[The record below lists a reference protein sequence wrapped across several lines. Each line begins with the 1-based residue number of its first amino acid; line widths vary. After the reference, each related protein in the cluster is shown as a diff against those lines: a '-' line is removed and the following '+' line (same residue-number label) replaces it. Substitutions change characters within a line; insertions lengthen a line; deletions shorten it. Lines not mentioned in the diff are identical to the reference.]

1 MIKIEYFEKEKKLLI
16 YNEEKI
22 HENLTT
28 FDFIGDAYLKE
39 TLDKNV
45 LEVHAPVARPKF
57 GNLLYQTLGI
67 LANKN
72 NQFIC
77 SSRDGDTRSAAL
89 NLWKNLWQNV
99 GDKVS
104 SVSLDENLCS
114 DIYEFTDEDESPFLF
129 QAFKVKTNEAFDASF
144 ERKESMADSNVPSV
158 YLKEWN
164 DFFSISYENDSN
176 KFIDKE
182 YELLRPVD
190 QDKHLSFK
198 SKQKEKRKTS
208 PKL

>member
-28 FDFIGDAYLKE
+28 FDFIGDAHIKE
-39 TLDKNV
+39 TPDENI
-45 LEVHAPVARPKF
+45 LEVNAPVARPKF
-57 GNLLYQTLGI
+57 GNLLYQTLGMF
-67 LANKN
+67 AYKN

-89 NLWKNLWQNV
+89 NIWENLWKNI
-99 GDKVS
+99 GEKVS

-129 QAFKVKTNEAFDASF
+129 QAFNVKTNEAFDTNF
-144 ERKESMADSNVPSV
+144 EIKESMKQSNVPSV
-158 YLKEWN
+158 YLNEWE

-176 KFIDKE
+176 KFINE
-182 YELLRPVD
+182 EHELLRPVD
-190 QDKHLSFK
+190 QDKLLSFK
-198 SKQKEKRKTS
+198 PKQKDKKRFS